1 MCTSDALV
9 PLEYK
14 LLQSKDL
21 ISLFHF
27 CITEFANY
35 SEYIRHFININAKQ
49 TFNCQYQ
56 HFNKV
61 LKIKSYIISSI
72 DKGNSHMQHIHI
84 YIYIKET
91 VK

>member
-1 MCTSDALV
+1 MLIIICTSDAPV

-35 SEYIRHFININAKQ
+35 LEYIRHFINISCIINAKQ

-61 LKIKSYIISSI
+61 LKIKSYIISST
-72 DKGNSHMQHIHI
+72 DKGNSHM
-84 YIYIKET
+84 
-91 VK
+91 